1 MQTFIFQSRFE
12 DLVRRSETY
21 ESGEKIFGLKPSEY
35 PILSQRKKD
44 INLLSKLYSLY
55 LLVLKRVDGYA
66 EMPWSTVNMVEII
79 AEVTDFQSRCRK
91 LPKGMY
97 TWPAFIDLKQKI
109 DDFNETCPL
118 LELMTIDAM
127 KERHWDQM
135 SELLK
140 YNFDITNP
148 KTTLGYVLE
157 APLLDF
163 KDDVQ
168 VDSNDCYQLKA
179 QF

>member
-1 MQTFIFQSRFE
+1 M
-12 DLVRRSETY
+12 
-21 ESGEKIFGLKPSEY
+21 
-35 PILSQRKKD
+35 
-44 INLLSKLYSLY
+44 YSLY